1 MESLLTVQERPIME
15 SGKMIRGRDGL
26 GLKKLMVT
34 NFLGNGRMIKKQVTK
49 LKDSVIKIPAN
60 KKTAHAN

>member
-1 MESLLTVQERPIME
+1 ME

-60 KKTAHAN
+60 KKTAQAN